1 MSEEPKEKE
10 DRLIS
15 LVTQSGFQVV
25 PLQTIIDA
33 LAEMER
39 HLKEVTGITQEEL
52 EEYLEK
58 IQNLLGEEISM
69 NLSLEELASWIQTFQ
84 SL

>member
-1 MSEEPKEKE
+1 MSEEPEEKE

>member
-1 MSEEPKEKE
+1 MFEEPKEKE

-69 NLSLEELASWIQTFQ
+69 NLSLEELTSWIQTFQ